1 MEKSNPEE
9 KINEPGDVEENIK
22 ETIDKASGYA
32 HGAVDKI
39 ADMSYQ
45 AAEVIGEKGEQL
57 RTAEQ
62 EMVEHYREYI
72 RECPIKSVGIA
83 VAAGFLLSRLLGSC
97 QTEH

>member
-1 MEKSNPEE
+1 MENTNREE
-9 KINEPGDVEENIK
+9 KTNEPKDVENNIK

-32 HGAVDKI
+32 HGAVDRI
-39 ADMSYQ
+39 ADASYQ

-62 EMVEHYREYI
+62 ELVENYRHYI

-83 VAAGFLLSRLLGSC
+83 VAAGFLLSRMMSSGC
-97 QTEH
+97 RQR

>member
-1 MEKSNPEE
+1 MENTNTEE
-9 KINEPGDVEENIK
+9 NINEPKEAEKNIK
-22 ETIDKASGYA
+22 ETIDKASDYA

-45 AAEVIGEKGEQL
+45 AAEVIGEKGDQL

-62 EMVEHYREYI
+62 ELVENYRNYI

-83 VAAGFLLSRLLGSC
+83 VAAGFLLSRLMSGC
-97 QTEH
+97 REH